1 MQTSALIYKDSLS
14 FLKYRHLSICRPVD
28 RQMSAVPEAL
38 PLSIRSLELFYIN
51 LFPLEAHYFFWIK
64 SIKHSV

>member
-28 RQMSAVPEAL
+28 RQMSAEPEAL

-51 LFPLEAHYFFWIK
+51 HFPSRGSLFFLDKIN
-64 SIKHSV
+64 